1 MKRARSDSA
10 SSAVKAMVNAAL
22 PQLELPGHVKLR
34 DGDRPF
40 WDGVLRARAR
50 DEWTEA
56 DLVVAAQLARCQA
69 DIELE
74 QQLLSAEGSVVENMK
89 GTQIMNPR
97 VTVLEQLSRREMALM
112 RTLRMGGRIAGDT
125 RDLAGKRAIERKAHQ
140 VRAELEDDDLLAL

>member
-1 MKRARSDSA
+1 MKRNRSDSA
-10 SSAVKAMVNAAL
+10 ASAVKAMVNAAL
-22 PQLELPGHVKLR
+22 PDLELPQHVKLR
-34 DGDRPF
+34 EDDLPF

-69 DIELE
+69 DIESE
-74 QQLLSAEGSVVENMK
+74 QQLLNIEGSVTENVR

-112 RTLRMGGRIAGDT
+112 RTLRMGGRIAGDA
-125 RDLAGKRAIERKAHQ
+125 RDQAGKRAIERKARQ
-140 VRAELEDDDLLAL
+140 IRTELADDGLLAL

>member
-10 SSAVKAMVNAAL
+10 ASAVKAMVNAAL
-22 PQLELPGHVKLR
+22 PQLELPAHVRLR

-50 DEWTEA
+50 DEWIEA

-74 QQLLSAEGSVVENMK
+74 QQLLTSEGSVVENMK

-112 RTLRMGGRIAGDT
+112 RTLKQALDPRGLMNP
-125 RDLAGKRAIERKAHQ
+125 GK
-140 VRAELEDDDLLAL
+140 VV

>member
-1 MKRARSDSA
+1 MKRVRSDSA
-10 SSAVKAMVNAAL
+10 ASAVKAMVNAAL

-74 QQLLSAEGSVVENMK
+74 QQMLTAEGSVVENMK

-112 RTLRMGGRIAGDT
+112 RTLRMGGRIAGDA